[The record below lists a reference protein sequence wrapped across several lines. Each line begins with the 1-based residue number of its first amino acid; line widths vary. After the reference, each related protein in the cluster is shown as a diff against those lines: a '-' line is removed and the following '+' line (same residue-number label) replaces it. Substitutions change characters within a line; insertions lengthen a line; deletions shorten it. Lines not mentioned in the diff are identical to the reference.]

1 MPVPD
6 GDSRRVTPPKTV
18 VVTGAGGF
26 IGSWV
31 CRALG
36 EAGATVRGMG
46 RRAGVRLPHGGSYQ
60 QADLL
65 DAGALRAALAGA
77 DAVIHLAARV
87 HVMRETAADALA
99 EFRRVNVEGTR
110 ILLDASADAGVTRV
124 VLASTVKAVAE
135 SSDAPLTERTA
146 PRPADP
152 YGISKLES
160 EQVAQGFAAR
170 RGLGVTVLRFP
181 LVYGPGMKG
190 NMLSLFDLV
199 NRGVPLPL
207 GRVRNRRSMLFVGNL
222 SAAVLGT
229 LRTPAA
235 VPGVFFVADG
245 RDVSTPELVRLI
257 GDALGRKVWLLPV
270 PVSVFRAAGWAG
282 DALSRLGQIPL
293 TSAAVDRLL
302 GSLAV
307 DASAL
312 AQATGFRPPFS
323 VEQGLRA
330 TADWYLD
337 PGGPRA

>member
-1 MPVPD
+1 M
-6 GDSRRVTPPKTV
+6 TPQTV

-31 CRALG
+31 CRTLG
-36 EAGATVRGMG
+36 EAGMTVRGIG
-46 RRAGVRLPHGGSYQ
+46 RRAGVRLPYDASYR

-65 DAGALRAALAGA
+65 DVDALRAVLAGA

-110 ILLDASADAGVTRV
+110 ILLNAAADAGVTRV

-135 SSDAPLTERTA
+135 SSDGPLTEETA

-152 YGISKLES
+152 YGLSKLES
-160 EQVAQGFAAR
+160 EEVARDIAAR
-170 RGLGVTVLRFP
+170 RGLDVTVLRFP

-190 NMLSLFDLV
+190 NMLSLFHLV

-207 GRVRNRRSMLFVGNL
+207 GRVRNRRSMLFVRNL
-222 SAAVLGT
+222 STAVVEI
-229 LRTPAA
+229 LRAPAA
-235 VPGVFFVADG
+235 PAGVFFVADG

-257 GDALGRKVWLLPV
+257 GTALGRRVRLLPV
-270 PVSVFRAAGWAG
+270 PESVFRAAGWVG
-282 DALSRLGQIPL
+282 DALSRVRPIRL

-302 GSLAV
+302 GSLPV

-312 AQATGFRPPFS
+312 TRATGFRPPFS

-330 TADWYLD
+330 TADWYLN
-337 PGGPRA
+337 PGGYQA

>member
-1 MPVPD
+1 VPVPD
-6 GDSRRVTPPKTV
+6 GDSRQVTSPKTV

-31 CRALG
+31 CRTLG
-36 EAGATVRGMG
+36 EAGTTVRGIG
-46 RRAGVRLPHGGSYQ
+46 RRAGVRLSHSGRYQ
-60 QADLL
+60 QADVL
-65 DAGALRAALAGA
+65 DADALRTVLAGA

-99 EFRRVNVEGTR
+99 EFRRVNAEGTR
-110 ILLDASADAGVTRV
+110 ILLDAAADAGVTRV

-135 SSDAPLTERTA
+135 SSDAPLTEQTP

-152 YGISKLES
+152 YGISKLEA
-160 EQVAQGFAAR
+160 EQVARDLAAR
-170 RGLGVTVLRFP
+170 RGLAVTALRFP

-190 NMLSLFDLV
+190 NMLSLFDVV

-222 SAAVLGT
+222 SAAVLGV
-229 LRTPAA
+229 LRAPEA
-235 VPGVFFVADG
+235 VSGAFFVADG

-257 GDALGRKVWLLPV
+257 GNALGRKVRLLPV

-282 DALSRLGQIPL
+282 DALSRIGSIPL

-307 DASAL
+307 DASAF
-312 AQATGFRPPFS
+312 AQATGFHPPFS

-337 PGGPRA
+337 PGGSGA